1 MFGVAQRQGRGLL
14 ILTAVAALA
23 LSACGGG
30 SQTPAPSATD
40 VNPSASLPIATSSPT
55 GNGSPVLAGAADALA
70 SLTSYKFRMTQAG
83 TDSVNTLADL
93 TGNASSS
100 NGSVT
105 FNGTVILKPAKEVEV
120 TTTGL
125 HVISVGGFDYMD
137 VGNSGSFAKIA
148 AETPA
153 PSAQNTDETPAPS
166 AKIPADS
173 TSISDPFTPAQ
184 VFSKIRMS
192 GYTNVGSD
200 TKNGVLSDHYQ
211 AGASALAEL
220 GSVSGVKNATLS
232 ADIWIAKDG
241 GYPVSLAIVATAK
254 DGTIPYETTFDLSNI
269 NDASNK
275 VTVPQNVMGA

>member
-14 ILTAVAALA
+14 ILAAVAALI

-30 SQTPAPSATD
+30 SQTPAPSATA
-40 VNPSASLPIATSSPT
+40 VGPTASLPVATSSPS
-55 GNGSPVLAGAADALA
+55 GNGSPVLAGAGDALA

-83 TDSVNTLADL
+83 TDSVNRVADL
-93 TGNASSS
+93 TGNGSSS

-105 FNGTVILKPAKEVEV
+105 FNGTVILKPDKAAEV

-137 VGNSGSFAKIA
+137 VGNAGFLKMS
-148 AETPA
+148 
-153 PSAQNTDETPAPS
+153 
-166 AKIPADS
+166 ADS
-173 TSISDPFTPAQ
+173 PGASPSSGASPSPGVSPSPASISDPFTPAQ

-192 GYTNVGSD
+192 GYSNVGSE
-200 TKNGVLSDHYQ
+200 TKNGVPSDHYQ

-220 GSVSGVKNATLS
+220 GSVSGVKGATWS

-241 GYPVSLAIVATAK
+241 GYPVSVALIAKAK
-254 DGTIPYETTFDLSNI
+254 DGTIPYETAFDLTNI
-269 NDASNK
+269 NDAANK
-275 VTVPQNVMGA
+275 VTAPENVMGA

>member
-40 VNPSASLPIATSSPT
+40 VNPTASPPAATSSPT
-55 GNGSPVLAGAADALA
+55 GNGSPILAGAADALA

-83 TDSVNTLADL
+83 TDSANRVADL
-93 TGNASSS
+93 IGNASSS

-105 FNGTVILKPAKEVEV
+105 FNGTVILKPDKEVEV
-120 TTTGL
+120 TTAGL

-137 VGNSGSFAKIA
+137 VGNAGFAKIA
-148 AETPA
+148 ADSPGASPSSGASASSGASLSPA
-153 PSAQNTDETPAPS
+153 
-166 AKIPADS
+166 
-173 TSISDPFTPAQ
+173 SISDPFTPAQ
-184 VFSKIRMS
+184 VYSQIRVS
-192 GYTNVGSD
+192 GYSNVGSE
-200 TKNGVLSDHYQ
+200 TKNDVPSDHYR

-220 GSVSGVKNATLS
+220 GSVSGVKGATWS

-241 GYPVSLAIVATAK
+241 GYPISMAIMATAK
-254 DGTIPYETTFDLSNI
+254 DGTVPYETTFDLSNI

-275 VTVPQNVMGA
+275 VTAPQNVMGA

>member
-30 SQTPAPSATD
+30 SQTPPPSATD

-70 SLTSYKFRMTQAG
+70 NLTSYKFRMTQAG
-83 TDSVNTLADL
+83 TDSVNQVADL

-105 FNGTVILKPAKEVEV
+105 FNGTVILKPDKAAEV

-125 HVISVGGFDYMD
+125 HIISVGGFDYMD
-137 VGNSGSFAKIA
+137 VGNAGFAKMA
-148 AETPA
+148 
-153 PSAQNTDETPAPS
+153 
-166 AKIPADS
+166 ADS
-173 TSISDPFTPAQ
+173 PGASPSSGASPSPASISDPFTPAQ
-184 VFSKIRMS
+184 VFSNIRMS
-192 GYTNVGSD
+192 GYSNVGSE
-200 TKNGVLSDHYQ
+200 TKNDVSSDHYQ

-220 GSVSGVKNATLS
+220 GSVSGVKGATWS
-232 ADIWIAKDG
+232 ADIWIAKGG
-241 GYPVSLAIVATAK
+241 GYPVSIAIIATAK
-254 DGTIPYETTFDLSNI
+254 DGTIPYETTFDLTNI
-269 NDASNK
+269 NDAANK
-275 VTVPQNVMGA
+275 VTAPENVVGA

>member
-70 SLTSYKFRMTQAG
+70 SLTSYKFRMTLAG
-83 TDSVNTLADL
+83 TPSVNKLAEV

-105 FNGTVILKPAKEVEV
+105 FNGTVILKPDKAAEV

-125 HVISVGGFDYMD
+125 HIISVGGFDYMD
-137 VGNSGSFAKIA
+137 VGNAGFAQMA
-148 AETPA
+148 
-153 PSAQNTDETPAPS
+153 
-166 AKIPADS
+166 ADS
-173 TSISDPFTPAQ
+173 PGASPSSGASPSPASKSDPFTPAQ
-184 VFSKIRMS
+184 VFSGIRMS
-192 GYTNVGSD
+192 GYSNVGPE
-200 TKNGVLSDHYQ
+200 TKNDVLSDHYQ

-220 GSVSGVKNATLS
+220 GSVSVVKGATWS

-241 GYPVSLAIVATAK
+241 GYPVSIAIVATAK
-254 DGTIPYETTFDLSNI
+254 DGTIPYETTFDLTNI
-269 NDASNK
+269 NDAANK
-275 VTVPQNVMGA
+275 VTAPENVVGA

>member
-1 MFGVAQRQGRGLL
+1 M
-14 ILTAVAALA
+14 ILTAVAAVA

-40 VNPSASLPIATSSPT
+40 VNPSASLPVATSSPT

-93 TGNASSS
+93 NGNASSS

-105 FNGTVILKPAKEVEV
+105 FNGTVILKPDKATEV

-125 HVISVGGFDYMD
+125 HIISVGGFDYMD
-137 VGNSGSFAKIA
+137 VGNTGSFAKMA
-148 AETPA
+148 
-153 PSAQNTDETPAPS
+153 
-166 AKIPADS
+166 ADS
-173 TSISDPFTPAQ
+173 PGASPSSGASPSPGTSPLPASISDPYTPAQ

-192 GYTNVGSD
+192 GYSNVGSE
-200 TKNGVLSDHYQ
+200 TKNGVPSDHYQ

-220 GSVSGVKNATLS
+220 GSVSGVKGATWS
-232 ADIWIAKDG
+232 ADIWIANDG
-241 GYPVSLAIVATAK
+241 GYPVSIALIATAK
-254 DGTIPYETTFDLSNI
+254 DGTIPYETTFDLTNI
-269 NDASNK
+269 NDAANK
-275 VTVPQNVMGA
+275 VTAPENVMGA

>member
-40 VNPSASLPIATSSPT
+40 VNPTASLPVATSSPS
-55 GNGSPVLAGAADALA
+55 GNGGPILAGAADALA

-83 TDSVNTLADL
+83 TDSVNQVADL

-100 NGSVT
+100 NDSVT
-105 FNGTVILKPAKEVEV
+105 FNGTVILKPDKAAEV

-137 VGNSGSFAKIA
+137 VGNVGSFAKIA
-148 AETPA
+148 AASPGASPSSGASPSPA
-153 PSAQNTDETPAPS
+153 
-166 AKIPADS
+166 
-173 TSISDPFTPAQ
+173 SISDPFTPAQ
-184 VFSKIRMS
+184 VYSKIRVS
-192 GYTNVGSD
+192 GYSNVGSE
-200 TKNGVLSDHYQ
+200 TKNGVSSDHYQ

-220 GSVSGVKNATLS
+220 GSVSGVRGATWS

-241 GYPVSLAIVATAK
+241 GYPVSIAIIATAK

-275 VTVPQNVMGA
+275 VTAPENVMGA

>member
-1 MFGVAQRQGRGLL
+1 V
-14 ILTAVAALA
+14 A

-83 TDSVNTLADL
+83 TDSVITLAEN

-105 FNGTVILKPAKEVEV
+105 FNGTVILKPDKAAEV

-125 HVISVGGFDYMD
+125 HVIYVGGFDYQD
-137 VGNSGSFAKIA
+137 VGNAGFLKMS
-148 AETPA
+148 
-153 PSAQNTDETPAPS
+153 
-166 AKIPADS
+166 ADS
-173 TSISDPFTPAQ
+173 PGASPFSGASPSSGASSSPASISDPFTPAQ
-184 VFSKIRMS
+184 VFSDPTAASAIRMS
-192 GYTNVGSD
+192 GYSNVGSE
-200 TKNGVLSDHYQ
+200 TKNDVFSDHYQ

-220 GSVSGVKNATLS
+220 GCVSEVKGATWS
-232 ADIWIAKDG
+232 ADLWIAQEG
-241 GYPVSLAIVATAK
+241 GYPVSIALIATAK
-254 DGTIPYETTFDLSNI
+254 DGTIPCQTTFDLSNI

-275 VTVPQNVMGA
+275 VTAPLNVMGA

>member
-83 TDSVNTLADL
+83 TDSVNQVADL

-100 NGSVT
+100 NGSVM
-105 FNGTVILKPAKEVEV
+105 FNGTVILKPDKAAEV

-125 HVISVGGFDYMD
+125 HIISVGGFDYMD
-137 VGNSGSFAKIA
+137 VGNAGFAKMA
-148 AETPA
+148 
-153 PSAQNTDETPAPS
+153 
-166 AKIPADS
+166 ADS
-173 TSISDPFTPAQ
+173 PGASPSSGASPSPASISDPFTPAQ
-184 VFSKIRMS
+184 VFSDIRMS
-192 GYTNVGSD
+192 GYSNVGSE
-200 TKNGVLSDHYQ
+200 TKNDVSSDHYQ

-220 GSVSGVKNATLS
+220 GSVSGVKGATWS

-241 GYPVSLAIVATAK
+241 GYPVSIAIVATAK
-254 DGTIPYETTFDLSNI
+254 DGTIPYETTFDLTNI
-269 NDASNK
+269 NDAANK
-275 VTVPQNVMGA
+275 VTAPENVMGA

>member
-83 TDSVNTLADL
+83 TDSVNQVADL

-100 NGSVT
+100 NGSVM
-105 FNGTVILKPAKEVEV
+105 FNGTVILKPDKAAEV

-125 HVISVGGFDYMD
+125 HIISVGGFDYMD
-137 VGNSGSFAKIA
+137 VGNAGFAKMA
-148 AETPA
+148 
-153 PSAQNTDETPAPS
+153 
-166 AKIPADS
+166 ADS
-173 TSISDPFTPAQ
+173 PGASPSSGASPSPASISDPFTPAQ
-184 VFSKIRMS
+184 VFSNIRMS
-192 GYTNVGSD
+192 GYSNVGSE
-200 TKNGVLSDHYQ
+200 TKNDVFSDHYQ

-220 GSVSGVKNATLS
+220 GSVSVVKGATWS

-241 GYPVSLAIVATAK
+241 GYPVSIAIVATAK
-254 DGTIPYETTFDLSNI
+254 DGTIPYETTFDLTNI
-269 NDASNK
+269 NDAANK
-275 VTVPQNVMGA
+275 VTAPENVVGA